1 MTNKT
6 FLAAAFVLASAIAP
20 TLAAAAPMSDG
31 METKV
36 AVIRT
41 SDLNLAS
48 PQGQST
54 LGTRISVA
62 VNRVCGASF
71 GSISLEERRAITKC
85 RAKAR
90 NTALAIAKIR
100 QDQVLAQR

>member
-20 TLAAAAPMSDG
+20 TLAAAAPTSGG

-36 AVIRT
+36 AVVRT

-48 PQGQST
+48 PQGQAT

-62 VNRVCGASF
+62 VNRVCGSGI
-71 GSISLEERRAITKC
+71 GSISIEERRAITQC

-90 NTALAIAKIR
+90 NTALAIARIR
-100 QDQVLAQR
+100 KDQVLAQR